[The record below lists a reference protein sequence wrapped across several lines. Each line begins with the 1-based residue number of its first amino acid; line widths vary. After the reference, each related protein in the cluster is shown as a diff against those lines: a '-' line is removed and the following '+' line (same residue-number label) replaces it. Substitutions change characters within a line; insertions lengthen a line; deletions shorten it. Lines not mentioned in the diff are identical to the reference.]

1 MGVKEMGEVAAPKC
15 HRNTNAF
22 GSLGKNSRM
31 VSLLTSH
38 FSHFSKRVVSMPDCF
53 GWSLLIAWESLDP
66 SLGVGMGGG
75 VGAMAGGELTSEL

>member
-1 MGVKEMGEVAAPKC
+1 
-15 HRNTNAF
+15 
-22 GSLGKNSRM
+22 
-31 VSLLTSH
+31 
-38 FSHFSKRVVSMPDCF
+38 MPDCF